1 MGSFLF
7 PRAEQDL
14 LSDVQASYTERQ
26 QFQATLR
33 LRLATCGEVPR
44 IS

>member
-1 MGSFLF
+1 VGSFLF
-7 PRAEQDL
+7 LRVEPDL
-14 LSDVQASYTERQ
+14 LSDVQASYTRRQ

-33 LRLATCGEVPR
+33 LRLATRGEVPR